1 MKFPQSFFNI
11 GLSQSM
17 RNWLVEL
24 AYVKCEMLSVIFSGF
39 AFATVEFGIFSKKDI
54 DCESVATSSVT
65 AGSDPDSLPEPP
77 PQAERARQS
86 VNKNRVL

>member
-1 MKFPQSFFNI
+1 MK
-11 GLSQSM
+11 
-17 RNWLVEL
+17 NWLVEL

-77 PQAERARQS
+77 PQAERARQN